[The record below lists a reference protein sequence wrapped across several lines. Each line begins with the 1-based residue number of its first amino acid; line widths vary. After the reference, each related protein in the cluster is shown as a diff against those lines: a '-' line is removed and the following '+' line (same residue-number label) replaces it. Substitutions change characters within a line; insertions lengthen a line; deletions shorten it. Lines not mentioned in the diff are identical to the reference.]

1 MWMFGNID
9 NIYAMV
15 DTIESLKQQIEDI
28 STQLL
33 YYQEDYQKI
42 LKINTNLIKENDKY
56 KNDINNLLE
65 NNNFL
70 GLKSLK
76 DVNIYLQSIIMFI
89 KEIKKYNINNIHDIL
104 DFFKKYSSKKDYDN
118 NYKIQSNY
126 NINEIVTDY
135 HLNCKSNSNKKYYN
149 NHDYDIIK
157 KMYEDKS
164 FPKIIEEQNSK
175 LNERLLD
182 FNKFKEICL
191 KELIFKNT
199 KFYNLKI
206 NVNNIPVIIEYNKYE
221 KNNFLE
227 NKLVP
232 YFDINKYFKN
242 IIKLFEKYNITF
254 IYKKSK
260 KYGK

>member
-42 LKINTNLIKENDKY
+42 LKINTNLIKENDK
-56 KNDINNLLE
+56 
-65 NNNFL
+65 
-70 GLKSLK
+70 
-76 DVNIYLQSIIMFI
+76 
-89 KEIKKYNINNIHDIL
+89 L